1 MSFFFSDPCLRMY
14 DGQYI
19 LNHEFKKLFPYVD
32 NMCYFVKCAN
42 KKAYLNPC
50 GPATRNDKHGDGFCS
65 HLDLEVSRGIRSS
78 WVRSNNTQTY
88 KHTPYNQVIIPSPNL
103 ELQCAFKH
111 VRLVLID
118 KDAARPKSGRHE
130 LWLPVLLGET
140 GSFPTVYGMP
150 I

>member
-1 MSFFFSDPCLRMY
+1 MY

-65 HLDLEVSRGIRSS
+65 HLDLEVSKVGGKVGIGGMGE
-78 WVRSNNTQTY
+78 VG
-88 KHTPYNQVIIPSPNL
+88 
-103 ELQCAFKH
+103 E
-111 VRLVLID
+111 VLI
-118 KDAARPKSGRHE
+118 R
-130 LWLPVLLGET
+130 
-140 GSFPTVYGMP
+140 Y
-150 I
+150 

>member
-1 MSFFFSDPCLRMY
+1 MY

-65 HLDLEVSRGIRSS
+65 HLDLEVS
-78 WVRSNNTQTY
+78 
-88 KHTPYNQVIIPSPNL
+88 
-103 ELQCAFKH
+103 E
-111 VRLVLID
+111 LVL
-118 KDAARPKSGRHE
+118 ARLKLEQNS
-130 LWLPVLLGET
+130 LPYEWAIKVKGTSICKKMHPL
-140 GSFPTVYGMP
+140 P
-150 I
+150 ISKINVKNYVE